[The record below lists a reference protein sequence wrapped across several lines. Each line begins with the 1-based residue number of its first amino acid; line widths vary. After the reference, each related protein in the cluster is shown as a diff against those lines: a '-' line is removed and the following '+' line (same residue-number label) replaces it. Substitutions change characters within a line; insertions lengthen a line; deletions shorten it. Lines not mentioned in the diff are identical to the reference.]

1 MKMKKKKEKRKEI
14 YNKKGNQ
21 EKHVPSCR
29 RLDPTAPPS
38 ERTSPRPQDA
48 CQPVHGFG
56 TLIRIALFSR
66 RIGSGHSDFGPDES
80 QPLRR
85 GGVWGRKEK
94 ISRKFRDSLKQ
105 V

>member
-66 RIGSGHSDFGPDES
+66 WSVE
-80 QPLRR
+80 
-85 GGVWGRKEK
+85 EK
-94 ISRKFRDSLKQ
+94 REDMQTVSLKIA
-105 V
+105 